1 VASQLDVMARRYAGL
16 DLPLSLNVGS
26 RFLKRL
32 FEELEE
38 RRIRRAQREAAR
50 DRGE

>member
-1 VASQLDVMARRYAGL
+1 MARRYQGL

-26 RFLKRL
+26 RFLQRL

-38 RRIRRAQREAAR
+38 RRLRREARAEA
-50 DRGE
+50 D